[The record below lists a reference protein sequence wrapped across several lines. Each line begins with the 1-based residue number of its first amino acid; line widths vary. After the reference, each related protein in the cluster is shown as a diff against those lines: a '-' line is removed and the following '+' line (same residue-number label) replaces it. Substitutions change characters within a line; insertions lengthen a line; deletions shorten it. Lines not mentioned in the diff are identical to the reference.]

1 MALVITQSDGAR
13 FITLASLDSDWAWT
27 TTFPQHVNGMRVRH
41 IQFVPSDVADVL
53 VLKDGSATGPVIAHC
68 ASLNKFPPVYFNGKK
83 IKPFFDVSEC
93 TVTDDS
99 KTGAKLIISFGSFDE

>member
-13 FITLASLDSDWAWT
+13 FVTLASLDGDWAWT

-41 IQFVPSDVADVL
+41 IQFTPSAPTDVFS
-53 VLKDGSATGPVIAHC
+53 LKDGSATGPVIAYC
-68 ASLNKFPPVYFNGKK
+68 ASPTSYNPIYFNGKK
-83 IKPFFDVSEC
+83 VKLFFDVSDC
-93 TVTDDS
+93 TITDDS